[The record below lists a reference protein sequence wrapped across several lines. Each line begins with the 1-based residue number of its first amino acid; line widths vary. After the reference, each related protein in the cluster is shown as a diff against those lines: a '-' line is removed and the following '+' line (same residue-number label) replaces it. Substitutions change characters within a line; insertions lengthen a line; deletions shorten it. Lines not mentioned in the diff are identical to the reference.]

1 MDKIKKAFNNPPQ
14 TCINCIYCR
23 NLNLFRREIVSIGP
37 DKNIISRLGIEEHNS
52 SYNHSLCCILFQEED
67 ISAPI
72 YETSPNDFC
81 EKFKFKYI
89 IDKDEQRCFEYL
101 DNESLYWEKEGRQDN
116 KNEPRQHHQCQNNK
130 EEI

>member
-1 MDKIKKAFNNPPQ
+1 MDEVKIPFNQIPQ

-37 DKNIISRLGIEEHNS
+37 NKNIISRLGIEEHNS

-72 YETSPNDFC
+72 YETSPDDFC
-81 EKFKFKYI
+81 EKFKYKHI
-89 IDKDEQRCFEYL
+89 IDKDESSMYDSNMIEMELKPSNSSYDKFSKIVENRIKK
-101 DNESLYWEKEGRQDN
+101 D
-116 KNEPRQHHQCQNNK
+116 
-130 EEI
+130 

>member
-1 MDKIKKAFNNPPQ
+1 MDKIKASFKPIPQ

-23 NLNLFRREIVSIGP
+23 NLNLFRREIVSIGA

-72 YETSPNDFC
+72 YETSPDDFC
-81 EKFKFKYI
+81 EKFKCKHI
-89 IDKDEQRCFEYL
+89 IDKDESSMYDSVMIEMELKPSNHRYE
-101 DNESLYWEKEGRQDN
+101 
-116 KNEPRQHHQCQNNK
+116 
-130 EEI
+130 

>member
-1 MDKIKKAFNNPPQ
+1 MDEIKKGFKPIPQ

-37 DKNIISRLGIEEHNS
+37 NKNIISRLGIEECDS

-67 ISAPI
+67 IYAPI

-81 EKFKFKYI
+81 EKFKCKHI
-89 IDKDEQRCFEYL
+89 IDKDESSMY
-101 DNESLYWEKEGRQDN
+101 ESVMIEMELKPSSYSY
-116 KNEPRQHHQCQNNK
+116 
-130 EEI
+130 EEFLKIGERRKKD

>member
-1 MDKIKKAFNNPPQ
+1 MDEIKKGFKPIPQ

-37 DKNIISRLGIEEHNS
+37 NKNIISHLGIEES
-52 SYNHSLCCILFQEED
+52 SASYNHSLCCILFQEED

-81 EKFKFKYI
+81 EKFKFKHI
-89 IDKDEQRCFEYL
+89 IDKDESSMYDSNMIEMELKPSSHSYEEFL
-101 DNESLYWEKEGRQDN
+101 KIAESRIKKD
-116 KNEPRQHHQCQNNK
+116 
-130 EEI
+130 

>member
-1 MDKIKKAFNNPPQ
+1 MDEVKIPFNQIPQ

-37 DKNIISRLGIEEHNS
+37 DKNIISSLGIEKHNS

-72 YETSPNDFC
+72 YETSPDDFC
-81 EKFKFKYI
+81 EKFKYKHI
-89 IDKDEQRCFEYL
+89 IDKDESSIY
-101 DNESLYWEKEGRQDN
+101 ESKMIEMELKPSSSSYEKFSKIVESRRKKD
-116 KNEPRQHHQCQNNK
+116 
-130 EEI
+130 

>member
-1 MDKIKKAFNNPPQ
+1 MDEIKKGFKPIPQ

-37 DKNIISRLGIEEHNS
+37 NKNIISRLGIEECDS

-72 YETSPNDFC
+72 YETSPDDFC
-81 EKFKFKYI
+81 EKFKCKHI
-89 IDKDEQRCFEYL
+89 IDKDESSIY
-101 DNESLYWEKEGRQDN
+101 ESVMIEMELKPSSSSYEKFSKIAERRKKD
-116 KNEPRQHHQCQNNK
+116 
-130 EEI
+130 